1 MTFTDASCWP
11 TLLEIKVL
19 QWFLATANNL
29 LLVLELAEVL
39 WRWKKGSS
47 DQAICFCIPTWR
59 TTEKKVILKG
69 SRVASGLCGTF
80 IFKSGIYLFT
90 RRVSGDLQLSSSP
103 LDHFR
108 TRNHMQESQQT
119 YQDQMISQGGSH
131 VTKSRNESIYNWL
144 VPFEC
149 WQLLASYLVT
159 LFKNKGS

>member
-80 IFKSGIYLFT
+80 IFKSGIYVHQKSFWWPAAVFITSGPFQNQEPHARVTTDLPGPNDQSGWFT
-90 RRVSGDLQLSSSP
+90 CNQIEKRIHLQLTCA
-103 LDHFR
+103 LWVL
-108 TRNHMQESQQT
+108 TV
-119 YQDQMISQGGSH
+119 IG
-131 VTKSRNESIYNWL
+131 
-144 VPFEC
+144 
-149 WQLLASYLVT
+149 LLLSYT
-159 LFKNKGS
+159 L